1 MSYNFTERMITLKAN
16 NLEIVEVERKHKK
29 KKSLSHLAFIGP
41 HFILFAIFVLI
52 PIVYGIYSSFTKWN
66 LVTDSTFVGLAN
78 YKTILFDK
86 DSTFYFQFRNGLK
99 NTLLFVVLTIP
110 FQILFPLIV
119 ATVMQHKG
127 LKFKGLFQA
136 IFYVPGLV
144 SASAGALIWLLIF
157 NPRLGPI
164 NNLMDTSVVWNANQ
178 PYAWIVIFVMSMWG
192 AIGGNLV
199 IYRSAMAGVSEDLY
213 EAAEIDGAGSIRK
226 FFSITLPSIRFPLF
240 YTFVMSTAGAFN
252 VYVQPLM
259 ATNGGPNQSTTV
271 LMMYI
276 RNLAFGSGE
285 SVAGMAS
292 AMAVLLGLV
301 ILVVSI
307 FQFFVMTNRGER

>member
-1 MSYNFTERMITLKAN
+1 MQTSEAVSTKVNVKDN
-16 NLEIVEVERKHKK
+16 KK
-29 KKSLSHLAFIGP
+29 KNFKFLYFIGP
-41 HFILFAIFVLI
+41 HLILFFVFVLL
-52 PIVYGIYSSFTKWN
+52 PIIYGIYSSFTQWN
-66 LVTDSTFVGLAN
+66 LISDQTWVGLNN
-78 YKTILFDK
+78 YKTILLDQE
-86 DSTFYFQFRNGLK
+86 STFYFQFRNGLK
-99 NTLLFVVLTIP
+99 NTLLFVLYTIP
-110 FQILFPLIV
+110 FQILFPLII

-157 NPRLGPI
+157 NPRLGPM
-164 NNLMDTSVVWNANQ
+164 NNLVASDVVWTAQQ

-192 AIGGNLV
+192 AIGGNLI

-213 EAAEIDGAGSIRK
+213 EAAEIDGAGSFRK
-226 FFSITLPSIRFPLF
+226 FISITLPSIRFPLF

-301 ILVVSI
+301 ILAVSAL
-307 FQFFVMTNRGER
+307 QFYVMTKRSKG

>member
-1 MSYNFTERMITLKAN
+1 MNFIERKVWMAINEGA
-16 NLEIVEVERKHKK
+16 NLEENILAKK
-29 KKSLSHLAFIGP
+29 KHSYSQLAFIAP
-41 HFILFAIFVLI
+41 HFILFFIFVLI
-52 PIVYGIYSSFTKWN
+52 PIIFGIYSSFTKWN
-66 LVTDSTFVGLAN
+66 LVTDSQFVGLEN
-78 YKTILFDK
+78 YKTILFNK

-99 NTLLFVVLTIP
+99 NTIIFVVLTIP
-110 FQILFPLIV
+110 FQVLFPLTV
-119 ATVMQHKG
+119 ATVMQHKKI
-127 LKFKGLFQA
+127 KFKGLFQA

-157 NPRLGPI
+157 NPRLGPV
-164 NNLMDTSVVWNANQ
+164 NNLFNSDTVWMANQ
-178 PYAWIVIFVMSMWG
+178 PNAWIVIFVMSMWG

-213 EAAEIDGAGSIRK
+213 EAAEIDGAGPVRK
-226 FFSITLPSIRFPLF
+226 FLSITLPSIRFPLF

-259 ATNGGPNQSTTV
+259 ATGGGPNQSTTV

-285 SVAGMAS
+285 SIAGMAS
-292 AMAVLLGLV
+292 AMAVLLGIV
-301 ILVVSI
+301 ILAVSVL
-307 FQFFVMTNRGER
+307 QFVVMTKRGDR

>member
-1 MSYNFTERMITLKAN
+1 MIILKAN
-16 NLEIVEVERKHKK
+16 DTIALEEEERLTKK
-29 KKSLSHLAFIGP
+29 RSWSHVAFIGP
-41 HFILFAIFVLI
+41 HLVLFTIFVLI
-52 PIVYGIYSSFTKWN
+52 PIVYGIYSSFTRWN
-66 LVTDSTFVGLAN
+66 LVTDATFVGFDN

-99 NTLLFVVLTIP
+99 NTVIFVLITIP
-110 FQILFPLIV
+110 FQILFPLLV

-164 NNLMDTSVVWNANQ
+164 NNLMDSNVVWNANQ

-213 EAAEIDGAGSIRK
+213 EAAEIDGAGPIRK

-252 VYVQPLM
+252 VFVQPLM
-259 ATNGGPNQSTTV
+259 ATGGGPKQSTTV

-285 SVAGMAS
+285 SIAGMAS

-301 ILVVSI
+301 ILIVSI
-307 FQFFVMTNRGER
+307 FQFIVMTRRGER

>member
-1 MSYNFTERMITLKAN
+1 MIILESRNSNETTKA
-16 NLEIVEVERKHKK
+16 KK
-29 KKSLSHLAFIGP
+29 KKSYSHLAFIGP
-41 HFILFAIFVLI
+41 HFILFVIFGFI
-52 PIVYGIYSSFTKWN
+52 PIIYGVYSSFTRWN
-66 LVTDSTFVGLAN
+66 LVTDPTFVGLDN
-78 YKTILFDK
+78 YKTILFDQN
-86 DSTFYFQFRNGLK
+86 STFYFQFRNGLK
-99 NTLLFVVLTIP
+99 NTLIFVALTVP
-110 FQILFPLIV
+110 FQILFPLLV
-119 ATVMQHKG
+119 ATVMQHKKV
-127 LKFKGLFQA
+127 KFKGLFQA

-164 NNLMDTSVVWNANQ
+164 NNLFNSDVVWMANQ

-213 EAAEIDGAGSIRK
+213 EAAEIDGAGVIRK
-226 FFSITLPSIRFPLF
+226 FVSITLPSIRFPLF

-259 ATNGGPNQSTTV
+259 ATAGGPEQTTTV

-307 FQFFVMTNRGER
+307 FQFIVMTRRGER

>member
-1 MSYNFTERMITLKAN
+1 MQ
-16 NLEIVEVERKHKK
+16 KK
-29 KKSLSHLAFIGP
+29 EKQKKSYSHLAFIGP
-41 HFILFAIFVLI
+41 HLIIFIIFSLI
-52 PIVYGIYSSFTKWN
+52 PIIYGIYSSFTRWN
-66 LVTDSTFVGLAN
+66 LVTDQTFVGLDN
-78 YKTILFDK
+78 YKTILFNK

-99 NTLLFVVLTIP
+99 NTLIFVVMTVP

-127 LKFKGLFQA
+127 IKFKGLFQA

-144 SASAGALIWLLIF
+144 SASAGAIIWLLIF

-164 NNLMDTSVVWNANQ
+164 NNLFNSDVVWTANQ

-192 AIGGNLV
+192 AIGGHLV

-213 EAAEIDGAGSIRK
+213 EAADIDGAGSIRK

-240 YTFVMSTAGAFN
+240 YTFIMSTAGAFN

-259 ATNGGPNQSTTV
+259 ATNGGPEQSTTV

-285 SVAGMAS
+285 SIAGIAS

-301 ILVVSI
+301 ILIFSF
-307 FQFFVMTNRGER
+307 FQFIVMTRRGER